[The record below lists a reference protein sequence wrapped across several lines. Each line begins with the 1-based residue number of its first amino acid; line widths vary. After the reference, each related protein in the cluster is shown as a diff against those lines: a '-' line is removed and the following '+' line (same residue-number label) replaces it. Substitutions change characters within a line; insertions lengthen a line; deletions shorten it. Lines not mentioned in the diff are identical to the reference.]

1 MVPQSKHSPLS
12 KVAFTASFVAKTL
25 KEIFEHKNFW
35 DKNGVYHLSC
45 KGKANWYEFTT
56 AIFEYIKKDNPNFIL
71 REIKNLTQTHETDS
85 MGNEIFRV
93 NKEIPGSSTILIDA
107 HMDEVGFLVSHIEDN
122 GMIRVIPLGGIDPK
136 LFYGQRLT
144 IWGKNSVEATVA
156 AIPPHISN
164 KNDSSSTPVEDC
176 LIDTGIETKEL
187 KKMIK
192 IGDSI
197 TFSTNAVIDNKRV
210 LSKALDDR
218 VGLFVLIEAVKK
230 LSKKKLNCNLFV
242 SASVQEEMGLRGARI
257 INTKVNP
264 DFAIALEGTVSN
276 DLPGIP
282 KHKSLAHLDNG
293 PEIRIS
299 DKYLIADRKFNNF
312 IENLAIKKKIPYQ
325 LTAKNAGP
333 AAIISWLIGGAAVVI
348 IAFVFAELSSMI
360 PITGSSTRIPQYTHG
375 SIVSF
380 IFSWMIWLSYAGLVA
395 AEVQA
400 VIQSTSYYLPS
411 LINAS
416 GAASDGN
423 LSTLGYLAAAGLM
436 LIISIINIF
445 SLRWLMKCNNV
456 LTLLK
461 IIIPFWRKK

>member
-1 MVPQSKHSPLS
+1 MNLKLLEELCNTPGVPGLEDKISKI
-12 KVAFTASFVAKTL
+12 V
-25 KEIFEHKNFW
+25 
-35 DKNGVYHLSC
+35 
-45 KGKANWYEFTT
+45 
-56 AIFEYIKKDNPNFIL
+56 L

-230 LSKKKLNCNLFV
+230 LSKKK
-242 SASVQEEMGLRGARI
+242 
-257 INTKVNP
+257 
-264 DFAIALEGTVSN
+264 
-276 DLPGIP
+276 
-282 KHKSLAHLDNG
+282 
-293 PEIRIS
+293 
-299 DKYLIADRKFNNF
+299 
-312 IENLAIKKKIPYQ
+312 IK
-325 LTAKNAGP
+325 L
-333 AAIISWLIGGAAVVI
+333 
-348 IAFVFAELSSMI
+348 
-360 PITGSSTRIPQYTHG
+360 
-375 SIVSF
+375 
-380 IFSWMIWLSYAGLVA
+380 
-395 AEVQA
+395 
-400 VIQSTSYYLPS
+400 
-411 LINAS
+411 
-416 GAASDGN
+416 
-423 LSTLGYLAAAGLM
+423 
-436 LIISIINIF
+436 
-445 SLRWLMKCNNV
+445 
-456 LTLLK
+456 
-461 IIIPFWRKK
+461 

>member
-1 MVPQSKHSPLS
+1 MNLKLLEELCNTPGVPGLEDKISKI
-12 KVAFTASFVAKTL
+12 V
-25 KEIFEHKNFW
+25 
-35 DKNGVYHLSC
+35 
-45 KGKANWYEFTT
+45 
-56 AIFEYIKKDNPNFIL
+56 L

-93 NKEIPGSSTILIDA
+93 NEEIPGSSTILIDA

-176 LIDTGIETKEL
+176 LIDTGSETK
-187 KKMIK
+187 
-192 IGDSI
+192 
-197 TFSTNAVIDNKRV
+197 DNKRV

-264 DFAIALEGTVSN
+264 DFSVALEGTVSN

-325 LTAKNAGP
+325 LTAKNAGGTNSTAFQVTGNGSKATVLSVP
-333 AAIISWLIGGAAVVI
+333 VRYLHSPSSVCRIKDIENTIKLLI
-348 IAFVFAELSSMI
+348 E
-360 PITGSSTRIPQYTHG
+360 
-375 SIVSF
+375 IVSN
-380 IFSWMIWLSYAGLVA
+380 
-395 AEVQA
+395 
-400 VIQSTSYYLPS
+400 
-411 LINAS
+411 INK
-416 GAASDGN
+416 
-423 LSTLGYLAAAGLM
+423 
-436 LIISIINIF
+436 F
-445 SLRWLMKCNNV
+445 K
-456 LTLLK
+456 
-461 IIIPFWRKK
+461 